1 MMSKKGL
8 YLAVGTLWAA
18 LLGIGAGLAA
28 TVFAA
33 GVAWIYLFGD
43 SAWPAWTDWA
53 IPVFGAGIGLAT
65 FTASMAVTRIVANR
79 QGGGAG
85 DHADGR
91 RGGIVAWG
99 LLALGL
105 ALAVGFAWQQYA
117 RNTAIER
124 SREESAAAA
133 RYLPLLLSETHR
145 IADIAVEWP
154 GHDQDGRAV
163 VTLDGLRSGDY
174 RLDWQVRD
182 TIYEKPL
189 LVSEET
195 VRLSA
200 GTRVMDFPLP
210 AHGIVDGYRA
220 LLDRTDANV
229 LVDEPFVFEM
239 QLAPI
244 LSERETARMS
254 PSEVRNLANGWSP
267 LIQRSSEEFP
277 VRFFLYGGTL
287 AWD

>member
-1 MMSKKGL
+1 MSKKGL
-8 YLAVGTLWAA
+8 YLAVGFVWAV

-28 TVFAA
+28 TAVAA

-43 SAWPAWTDWA
+43 SPWPDWTNWA
-53 IPVFGAGIGLAT
+53 IPGFGVAVGLAT
-65 FTASMAVTRIVANR
+65 FAVTMTVTRIVANR
-79 QGGGAG
+79 HGVPG
-85 DHADGR
+85 DDESDNR
-91 RGGIVAWG
+91 RGGVLAWG

-105 ALAVGFAWQQYA
+105 AVAIGFAWQQYG
-117 RNTAIER
+117 RNKEIER
-124 SREESAAAA
+124 AREETMAAA

-154 GHDQDGRAV
+154 GGDRDGRAI

-189 LVSEET
+189 LKSGET
-195 VRLSA
+195 LQLAA
-200 GTRVMDFPLP
+200 GTRVMDFTLP
-210 AHGIVDGYRA
+210 AQGIVDGYRT
-220 LLDRTDANV
+220 LLSRTDTNV
-229 LVDEPFVFEM
+229 MVDEPFVFEM

-244 LSERETARMS
+244 LSERETSRM
-254 PSEVRNLANGWSP
+254 PPHEVRNLANGWSP
-267 LIQRSSEEFP
+267 LIQRSSAEFP

-287 AWD
+287 SWD